1 MPKIYENIKRK
12 EVLILRKLELKK
24 LKITNYVC
32 LPVEFCGQKSKENE
46 EFLTRNELR
55 GGKPCGCSEVFY
67 NKDILDA
74 DLAREILEYF
84 VPICDAHQSPQG
96 LFKDE
101 NEIPYKTLILDY
113 ANNDKEFDEVIKKL
127 CNFVGEEIEEDSI
140 NLINSICVSYPEVWD
155 VEIEDNQLSHS

>member
-1 MPKIYENIKRK
+1 MKKIKRK
-12 EVLILRKLELKK
+12 EVLILKKLELKK

-32 LPVEFCGQKSKENE
+32 LPVEFRGQKSRENKK
-46 EFLTRNELR
+46 FLTRNELR
-55 GGKPCGCSEVFY
+55 DGKPCGCSEVFY

-74 DLAREILEYF
+74 DLAREYF

-101 NEIPYKTLILDY
+101 NEIPYKTLTLDY
-113 ANNDKEFDEVIKKL
+113 ANNDKEFNEVIKKI
-127 CNFVGEEIEEDSI
+127 CNLIGKEMEEDSI
-140 NLINSICVSYPEVWD
+140 NLINSICVSYPDVWD

>member
-1 MPKIYENIKRK
+1 M
-12 EVLILRKLELKK
+12 RKLELKK
-24 LKITNYVC
+24 LKIANYVC
-32 LPVEFCGQKSKENE
+32 LPVEFCGQKSREDEK
-46 EFLTRNELR
+46 FLTRDELR
-55 GGKPCGCSEVFY
+55 DGKPCGCSEVFY

-96 LFKDE
+96 LFKDK

-113 ANNDKEFDEVIKKL
+113 ANNDKKFDEVIKKL